1 MTLKEKRINNKKYP
15 IDSGGIIHMAS
26 LEDGYAN
33 TYRMTVAMKETIDE
47 EKLKVAYNDVKDRF
61 PTIVAG
67 IRKGV
72 FSYYIMPIEEDVDV
86 YEDKG
91 VLVPFSLNEIKECA
105 IKVLYKENTVSI
117 EVFHSLT
124 DASGGAVFFRTLLA
138 RYVELKYGEKS
149 VYSNQTLNYNEEVC
163 EEEISD
169 DYIKEVLLETLCKAK
184 FETDKGKIV
193 FSLDNK
199 IVRSAIKSKLQSKGY
214 FFDTSFNSELISLTP
229 EALTVLINEIYSD
242 NRAEELTELLN
253 KKLPK
258 DKAKDKLSITDVF
271 GELLK
276 GGAKKI
282 GELGVASI
290 FKYLASNSNDIE
302 NVVENLLTLFN

>member
-1 MTLKEKRINNKKYP
+1 MMINMN
-15 IDSGGIIHMAS
+15 AQ
-26 LEDGYAN
+26 
-33 TYRMTVAMKETIDE
+33 
-47 EKLKVAYNDVKDRF
+47 DV
-61 PTIVAG
+61 I
-67 IRKGV
+67 
-72 FSYYIMPIEEDVDV
+72 DV
-86 YEDKG
+86 YLNRGFGSMTKNDLEVLIFYYLSQNILKG
-91 VLVPFSLNEIKECA
+91 KSKFEICRELKISET
-105 IKVLYKENTVSI
+105 KVKRLIYES
-117 EVFHSLT
+117 
-124 DASGGAVFFRTLLA
+124 
-138 RYVELKYGEKS
+138 ELKYG
-149 VYSNQTLNYNEEVC
+149 
-163 EEEISD
+163 EISD

-290 FKYLASNSNDIE
+290 FKCLASNSDDIE